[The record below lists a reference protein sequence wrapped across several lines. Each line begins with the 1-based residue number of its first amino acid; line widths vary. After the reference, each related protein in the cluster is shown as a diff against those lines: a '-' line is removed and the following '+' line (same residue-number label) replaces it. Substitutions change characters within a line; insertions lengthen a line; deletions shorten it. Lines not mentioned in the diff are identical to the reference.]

1 MEDRIYGLLGR
12 KLGHSYSPAIHAQL
26 GDAAYRCI
34 ELEPDQLG
42 EFLKR
47 DDIGG
52 LNVTIPYKRDVLP
65 FCTWTSESVRQI
77 GAANTLVKRD
87 GKLYAYNTDKP
98 GFMEMTRRSGISV
111 EEAKVLVLGSGGA
124 SLAVKAGLSSM
135 GAAQIITISRS
146 GENNY
151 DNISRHYDADVIV
164 NTTPVGMCPKCI
176 QSPLSLQGFRNLRGV
191 LDVVY
196 NPART
201 GLMLQAE
208 ELGIPHASGL
218 TMLVAQAIRSH
229 EIFFDT
235 EVPDEMTDSILR
247 TLRSDSFN
255 IILAGMPGCGKT
267 TVAGE
272 LGRLT
277 GREVIDMDEEV
288 VKAAGKSIPDIFQ
301 DDGEKVFRDMESEQ
315 IARFG
320 AMSGKILSLGG
331 GAVLREENYAPLHQN
346 GRIYFLQ
353 RDLSLL
359 GMDGRPLSKDAAT
372 LENMYKE
379 RLPRYQRFADAEVEN
394 SGTPEE
400 TARTILSDF
409 QSSL

>member
-247 TLRSDSFN
+247 TLRSDSF
-255 IILAGMPGCGKT
+255 T
-267 TVAGE
+267 
-272 LGRLT
+272 
-277 GREVIDMDEEV
+277 
-288 VKAAGKSIPDIFQ
+288 
-301 DDGEKVFRDMESEQ
+301 
-315 IARFG
+315 
-320 AMSGKILSLGG
+320 
-331 GAVLREENYAPLHQN
+331 
-346 GRIYFLQ
+346 
-353 RDLSLL
+353 
-359 GMDGRPLSKDAAT
+359 
-372 LENMYKE
+372 
-379 RLPRYQRFADAEVEN
+379 
-394 SGTPEE
+394 
-400 TARTILSDF
+400 
-409 QSSL
+409 SSLPACPAVERQP

>member
-1 MEDRIYGLLGR
+1 MENRIYGLLGR

>member
-235 EVPDEMTDSILR
+235 EVPDEMTNSILR

>member
-98 GFMEMTRRSGISV
+98 GFMEMTRRSGIPV

>member
-247 TLRSDSFN
+247 TLRSASFN

>member
-255 IILAGMPGCGKT
+255 IILAGIPGCGKT

>member
-164 NTTPVGMCPKCI
+164 NTPPVGMCPKCI

>member
-191 LDVVY
+191 LDVEY

>member
-301 DDGEKVFRDMESEQ
+301 DDGAKDFRDMESEQ

>member
-98 GFMEMTRRSGISV
+98 GFREMPRRSGISV

>member
-372 LENMYKE
+372 LENMYKA

>member
-164 NTTPVGMCPKCI
+164 TPPRWACARNA
-176 QSPLSLQGFRNLRGV
+176 FRAPFPCRG
-191 LDVVY
+191 
-196 NPART
+196 
-201 GLMLQAE
+201 
-208 ELGIPHASGL
+208 
-218 TMLVAQAIRSH
+218 
-229 EIFFDT
+229 
-235 EVPDEMTDSILR
+235 
-247 TLRSDSFN
+247 
-255 IILAGMPGCGKT
+255 
-267 TVAGE
+267 
-272 LGRLT
+272 
-277 GREVIDMDEEV
+277 
-288 VKAAGKSIPDIFQ
+288 
-301 DDGEKVFRDMESEQ
+301 
-315 IARFG
+315 
-320 AMSGKILSLGG
+320 
-331 GAVLREENYAPLHQN
+331 
-346 GRIYFLQ
+346 
-353 RDLSLL
+353 
-359 GMDGRPLSKDAAT
+359 
-372 LENMYKE
+372 
-379 RLPRYQRFADAEVEN
+379 
-394 SGTPEE
+394 SGTSAAFSTSYTTRHGPVSCFRRRNWEYP
-400 TARTILSDF
+400 TPADSPCWWPRPSAPTR
-409 QSSL
+409 SSLTPRCRTK

>member
-288 VKAAGKSIPDIFQ
+288 VKGAGKAIPEVLQ
-301 DDGEKVFRDMESEQ
+301 DGREKVFRDMESEQ

>member
-65 FCTWTSESVRQI
+65 FCTWTSEAVRQI

>member
-26 GDAAYRCI
+26 GDTAYRCI

>member
-255 IILAGMPGCGKT
+255 IILAGMPGYGKT

>member
-1 MEDRIYGLLGR
+1 
-12 KLGHSYSPAIHAQL
+12 
-26 GDAAYRCI
+26 
-34 ELEPDQLG
+34 
-42 EFLKR
+42 
-47 DDIGG
+47 
-52 LNVTIPYKRDVLP
+52 
-65 FCTWTSESVRQI
+65 
-77 GAANTLVKRD
+77 
-87 GKLYAYNTDKP
+87 
-98 GFMEMTRRSGISV
+98 
-111 EEAKVLVLGSGGA
+111 
-124 SLAVKAGLSSM
+124 
-135 GAAQIITISRS
+135 
-146 GENNY
+146 
-151 DNISRHYDADVIV
+151 
-164 NTTPVGMCPKCI
+164 
-176 QSPLSLQGFRNLRGV
+176 
-191 LDVVY
+191 
-196 NPART
+196 
-201 GLMLQAE
+201 MLQAE

>member
-1 MEDRIYGLLGR
+1 MKCGLLGR

>member
-98 GFMEMTRRSGISV
+98 GFMEMPRRSGISV